1 VDEFF
6 LPPPQ
11 EILGDLAELPPGNA
25 AAAPVD
31 AHPMLEKFRDYI
43 TSPEGGG
50 HVVFGLPKNGELVD
64 RHIYL
69 DTGEPLDAYTAFV
82 MDKVREDYEPQENLA
97 GVIPEARQPLDLDFL
112 QQALDSCGDRPAGG

>member
-11 EILGDLAELPPGNA
+11 EILGDLAELPPGDA
-25 AAAPVD
+25 SASPEH
-31 AHPMLEKFRDYI
+31 AHPLLHHFQDYI

-50 HVVFGLPKNGELVD
+50 HVVFGLPRNGELLD
-64 RHIYL
+64 RHTYL

-82 MDKVREDYEPQENLA
+82 MDKVREGYEPQKNLV
-97 GVIPEARQPLDLDFL
+97 GVIPEAKQPLDLDCL
-112 QQALDSCGDRPAGG
+112 QRALDACGDSPAG